1 MYLSHCLAQQA
12 LYRLQPDEK
21 LLIPTRRAVK
31 FMTVEDGM
39 TITGGVGHFECWTD
53 DQDGKKDLGETCS
66 TAYQIFVFESLMR
79 LDGDSK
85 WGDLIERN
93 LYNAAFGAQS
103 PDGRR
108 IRYYTPFEGKR
119 VYFDF
124 DTYCCPGNFRRL
136 IGLLPQMVYYQAGKG
151 LAVNLYSTSQAT
163 VEGIGGTTVTI
174 RQETDYPGTGLVTLV
189 IEPKETASFPLL
201 LRIPRWCSQA
211 SLSINGYPVAN
222 ATKSGEFLKIDRIW
236 KSGDQVTLDMP
247 MPWRFVAGR
256 KAQAG
261 RAAVMRGPLVYTLNP
276 DKESALAKIDLNRL
290 VLLPETAELV
300 LNDTTFRP
308 KGTACRIRADLD
320 KAGKGKLSLTLT
332 EFPDPEGQWTYF
344 KLSDPSLAVDDELL
358 TSAR

>member
-1 MYLSHCLAQQA
+1 M
-12 LYRLQPDEK
+12 
-21 LLIPTRRAVK
+21 
-31 FMTVEDGM
+31 
-39 TITGGVGHFECWTD
+39 
-53 DQDGKKDLGETCS
+53 
-66 TAYQIFVFESLMR
+66 MR

-119 VYFDF
+119 VYFGF

-136 IGLLPQMVYYQAGKG
+136 IGLLPQMVYYRAGKG
-151 LAVNLYSTSQAT
+151 LAVNLYSNSQAT
-163 VEGIGGTTVTI
+163 LDEIGGTTVTI
-174 RQETDYPGTGLVTLV
+174 HQETDYPSTGLVTMV

-201 LRIPRWCSQA
+201 LRIPSWCSK
-211 SLSINGYPVAN
+211 SSVSINGNPIAN
-222 ATKSGEFLKIDRIW
+222 AIKSGEFLKIERTW
-236 KSGDQVTLDMP
+236 KSGDQVTLEMT

-261 RAAVMRGPLVYTLNP
+261 RAAIMRGPLVYTLNP
-276 DKESALAKIDLNRL
+276 DKESSLANIDLNRL

-300 LNDTTFRP
+300 LNDTTFRSN
-308 KGTACRIRADLD
+308 GTACRIKADLD

-332 EFPDPEGQWTYF
+332 EFPDPVGQWIYF
-344 KLSDPSLAVDDELL
+344 KLPDIKTAVDDELL
-358 TSAR
+358 VSAR